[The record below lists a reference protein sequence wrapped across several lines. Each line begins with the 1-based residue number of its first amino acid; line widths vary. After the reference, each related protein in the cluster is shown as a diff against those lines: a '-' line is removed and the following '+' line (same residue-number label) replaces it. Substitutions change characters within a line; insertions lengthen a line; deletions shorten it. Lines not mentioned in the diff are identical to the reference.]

1 MRSVYDAIKSV
12 VSLVPATYS
21 TDQNGAGVDT
31 KGYNS
36 AVLLVQAGDIDT
48 SSGDE
53 TYTVNLQESD
63 DNSTFSTVSGYSVSV
78 TADNQTK
85 VLRIEGLGTSRKRYL
100 RAVLDVGGTTPSF
113 LGTAIFLLGR
123 AYSEPVNS

>member
-1 MRSVYDAIKSV
+1 M
-12 VSLVPATYS
+12 PATYS

-63 DNSTFSTVSGYSVSV
+63 DNSTFSAVSGYSVSV

-100 RAVLDVGGTTPSF
+100 RAVLDV
-113 LGTAIFLLGR
+113 
-123 AYSEPVNS
+123 